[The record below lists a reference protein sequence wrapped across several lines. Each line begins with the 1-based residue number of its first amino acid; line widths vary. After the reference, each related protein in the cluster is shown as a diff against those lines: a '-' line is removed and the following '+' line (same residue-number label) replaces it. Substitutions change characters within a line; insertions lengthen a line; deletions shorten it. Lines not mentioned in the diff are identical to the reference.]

1 MKKIINI
8 SLILLFTMT
17 FIACEKERIMPV
29 QFDYQSEQENG
40 DCGFDNFE
48 NGIKGSSDGNI
59 SSDFDS
65 VTDPDE
71 DDDFDGEDELDTVTD
86 PDEDEDFD
94 GEGKENDNVTDPD
107 EDDDF
112 DGDEANGNN
121 H

>member
-1 MKKIINI
+1 MTKNKINI

-29 QFDYQSEQENG
+29 NFDNQGEQCEG
-40 DCGFDNFE
+40 VCGFDDFE
-48 NGIKGSSDGNI
+48 NGNKSSLNGDTTT
-59 SSDFDS
+59 DFDS

-71 DDDFDGEDELDTVTD
+71 DEDFDGEDKEDDTVTD

-94 GEGKENDNVTDPD
+94 GESDN
-107 EDDDF
+107 
-112 DGDEANGNN
+112 GSN